1 MCALPTIL
9 SRPCAVCVRGSSPG
23 IQGVTGEPGCSSR
36 WRNGSEAEKDIS
48 KPCSAGDSHATTW
61 ITTWITWG
69 CKKRKQKMT
78 MGMLEAFGWYYS
90 SYPPFL

>member
-23 IQGVTGEPGCSSR
+23 IQGVTGEPGRSSR

-48 KPCSAGDSHATTW
+48 KPCSAGDSQHGQHGDA
-61 ITTWITWG
+61 
-69 CKKRKQKMT
+69 KKGKQKKT

-90 SYPPFL
+90 CYPLFL